1 MADGNTGQGNSL
13 DTISIRITASATT
26 AARSVDQLT
35 NSLTNLRNAVSGS
48 LSGLSSLSA
57 SLGSLSA
64 SLTNLRTA
72 TEGVGNLRNSLRGL
86 SGIDLTNVTNSMREL
101 ANLDFNAN
109 GIREAVQ
116 DLQGLTQQ
124 VTGLSEAIRGVPDF
138 NLRGMERLNGQ
149 FRSGANHGGRFL
161 SVLGGLKGAVTAI
174 VSSQLIGAMKQMIGS
189 TNDYI
194 EAMNLARVSLG
205 DYADEAAR
213 FGEAVSGALG
223 IDQGTLLENMGL
235 FQNLSTSFGVS
246 ADNAYILSKNM
257 AQLAY
262 DFASFHN
269 LDLEESFLKFQSA
282 LAGELE
288 PIRRV
293 GVDISNARLQQEL
306 YDLGLRQSISTLG
319 RADKAVLTYIAIMKQ
334 STNEMGDM
342 ARTIQSPANML
353 RVLGNQA
360 TITGRQIGA
369 LFIPALQEILPWAI
383 AVMKVIGQLAS
394 TLASLAGFNMEDY
407 LANVDGSA
415 FEGMAGDIEDVGA
428 AAGKAAKQM
437 NNLIGGFDE
446 LNILKKA
453 SESAGTGVIGGNLL
467 DNIDLS
473 KYQYDML
480 EGLVGKNLDK
490 YIRQVTKYFNAFKD
504 SAAVKAATEVLKFF
518 WEKGVKPLG
527 EWIVA
532 HPDSVANWIGAIGA
546 AIVTYNIARGI
557 GSLVSGLASLRGA
570 VSSGGLIGG
579 LRTLGGIFT
588 NPWALAIGAV
598 AAAIVGVGLAVWQT
612 NEKARKARLDEIFG
626 DITLSF
632 EEVQKAAEALSST
645 ELSIK
650 LNAYVDETDV
660 LGEMRETVN
669 ATISELQT
677 QQWLASIGIDI
688 DLEAYSVSIDNV
700 IAQTQEALN
709 QQEQVY
715 TMAISIG
722 VNAEN
727 VSSEMSEFV
736 SQYMG
741 SSRTQLEGLGKELRA
756 TVDNALADGV
766 LSGDELKTITN
777 LQAEMQEVMNR
788 VAQAEYSAQWK
799 AFSMDW
805 SGVDLTFESWSEVMD
820 SANAMIQEQTSQLEG
835 VRLQNLQIAEL
846 ALAEGQ
852 ITPERYD
859 SWISEIENTFQQ
871 NKLSLTANL
880 DQFAINTIGGAYQ
893 EVIDQF
899 GAEASAD
906 VLEAFNNSW
915 ETALDGTQNFNI
927 SKFMSALEYEIEL
940 GLPGL
945 QGSVTSI
952 LENIKPQEH
961 EWLAQK
967 AYYEEM
973 GMEVPESITAGLES
987 IEKLKALEN
996 GSEGMYA
1003 AIRETIATSSEVKAA
1018 IAQAGL
1024 SADNLVGTLVE
1035 GLWEGNTYAANAGSG
1050 LVGVTTASIE
1060 QKVIDDA
1067 ATVKDAGKDVG
1078 DNFWD
1083 GLKEKWNS
1091 IKSWW
1096 NGLDLGNKVGT
1107 SAYYNTRSYSA
1118 GGIPQL
1124 ASGNVATDPTLALF
1138 GEYPGAKSNPEIT
1151 APQSTIYET
1160 VVAANGEMVNAVYQ
1174 MATMIVQAIESNST
1188 EISVDS
1194 RGLFKAVKKEASA
1207 YQKSHGVPAF

>member
-109 GIREAVQ
+109 GIRAAVQ

-124 VTGLSEAIRGVPDF
+124 VTGLSEAIRGVPNF
-138 NLRGMERLNGQ
+138 NLRGMEQLNGQ
-149 FRSGANHGGRFL
+149 FRSGANRASRFS

-205 DYADEAAR
+205 DYADEAVR
-213 FGEAVSGALG
+213 FGETVSGALG

-306 YDLGLRQSISTLG
+306 YDLGLKQSISTLG

-334 STNEMGDM
+334 SANEMGDM

-407 LANVDGSA
+407 LADVDGSA
-415 FEGMAGDIEDVGA
+415 FEGMAGDIEDVGT

-453 SESAGTGVIGGNLL
+453 RESAGTGVMGGNLL

-480 EGLVGKNLDK
+480 EGLVPTDDLVN
-490 YIRQVTKYFNAFKD
+490 QVYDAVDCILEPFRNINFENTVQRFKD
-504 SAAVKAATEVLKFF
+504 FFAKIKEQAAAFDWGKLGSGL
-518 WEKGVKPLG
+518 WE
-527 EWIVA
+527 
-532 HPDSVANWIGAIGA
+532 
-546 AIVTYNIARGI
+546 
-557 GSLVSGLASLRGA
+557 SLVGVFGA
-570 VSSGGLIGG
+570 VS
-579 LRTLGGIFT
+579 
-588 NPWALAIGAV
+588 
-598 AAAIVGVGLAVWQT
+598 
-612 NEKARKARLDEIFG
+612 E
-626 DITLSF
+626 
-632 EEVQKAAEALSST
+632 
-645 ELSIK
+645 
-650 LNAYVDETDV
+650 
-660 LGEMRETVN
+660 
-669 ATISELQT
+669 
-677 QQWLASIGIDI
+677 LASRIV
-688 DLEAYSVSIDNV
+688 LPNL
-700 IAQTQEALN
+700 EALN
-709 QQEQVY
+709 IPAVVFTGYSALKDALWLVKEAIDALTPGFTQFVETAVVPIVGWVGEKLVDAFSWLSEQIKVVGGWFDSISPLF
-715 TMAISIG
+715 TAFAEKVATLVSHLWDILEPIGNSLWDGFKSTLEKIGGVIGSVIEVTIAFAGWIVNSANKVIEFVNVFGIFDRVKIIAKNVIESTIGLLNGLLSSLKGTLDFLTGVFSGDWDKAWDGIKQTLSGIVDVMISILQMFFG
-722 VNAEN
+722 N
-727 VSSEMSEFV
+727 
-736 SQYMG
+736 
-741 SSRTQLEGLGKELRA
+741 T
-756 TVDNALADGV
+756 AD
-766 LSGDELKTITN
+766 E
-777 LQAEMQEVMNR
+777 
-788 VAQAEYSAQWK
+788 
-799 AFSMDW
+799 
-805 SGVDLTFESWSEVMD
+805 
-820 SANAMIQEQTSQLEG
+820 
-835 VRLQNLQIAEL
+835 
-846 ALAEGQ
+846 
-852 ITPERYD
+852 
-859 SWISEIENTFQQ
+859 ISNW
-871 NKLSLTANL
+871 
-880 DQFAINTIGGAYQ
+880 
-893 EVIDQF
+893 
-899 GAEASAD
+899 
-906 VLEAFNNSW
+906 FNNDIKVW
-915 ETALDGTQNFNI
+915 FTAEKWKQMGRTAIDSLFNAIKSAASKIKNFFADLFNFD
-927 SKFMSALEYEIEL
+927 SLFTKYSPNMNNDYRT
-940 GLPGL
+940 P
-945 QGSVTSI
+945 GSVRSVS
-952 LENIKPQEH
+952 
-961 EWLAQK
+961 
-967 AYYEEM
+967 
-973 GMEVPESITAGLES
+973 VPA
-987 IEKLKALEN
+987 
-996 GSEGMYA
+996 
-1003 AIRETIATSSEVKAA
+1003 
-1018 IAQAGL
+1018 
-1024 SADNLVGTLVE
+1024 
-1035 GLWEGNTYAANAGSG
+1035 
-1050 LVGVTTASIE
+1050 
-1060 QKVIDDA
+1060 
-1067 ATVKDAGKDVG
+1067 
-1078 DNFWD
+1078 F
-1083 GLKEKWNS
+1083 
-1091 IKSWW
+1091 
-1096 NGLDLGNKVGT
+1096 
-1107 SAYYNTRSYSA
+1107 
-1118 GGIPQL
+1118 